1 MTTGSGQLLHNI
13 FAKNQCVSNEGGE
26 RQENKK
32 TQFGALANK
41 IVTEDV
47 LLGKEY
53 SRLCV
58 VTQPTRTKEVP
69 SIESVNP

>member
-26 RQENKK
+26 RQEKK

-47 LLGKEY
+47 LLGK
-53 SRLCV
+53 
-58 VTQPTRTKEVP
+58 Q
-69 SIESVNP
+69 